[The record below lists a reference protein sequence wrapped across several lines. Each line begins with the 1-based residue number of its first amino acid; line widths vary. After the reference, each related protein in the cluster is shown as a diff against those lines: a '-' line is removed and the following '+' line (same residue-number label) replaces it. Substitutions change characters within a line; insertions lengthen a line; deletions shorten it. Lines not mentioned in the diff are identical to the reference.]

1 MTELLSPIVGALR
14 YVLEFFNTYVNSL
27 GWSIILLTLTVR
39 VVLLPLTLKQT
50 RAMKDMQRLQPLLK
64 EIQAKYKNDKEK
76 LAEAQM
82 ALYKEHKVNPLGGC
96 LPLILQM
103 PIFFALFTLLRDKMF
118 VGHGFGPLADLSIGA
133 TAAIKLGWLTALPY
147 FLLVVLIV
155 GTQFISQKQTTTDPS
170 QAKMMAFM
178 PVIIGV
184 ISISLPVGVLLYWTV
199 FNAAMILQQW
209 IDNKYLDKH
218 PGPVVAP
225 AKQVEPV
232 ADKPKQ
238 KPKGKRG
245 KKNR

>member
-14 YVLEFFNTYVNSL
+14 YVLEFFNAYVNSL

-64 EIQAKYKNDKEK
+64 EIQTKYKNDKEK

-118 VGHGFGPLADLSIGA
+118 VGHGFGPIHDLSIGA
-133 TAAIKLGWLTALPY
+133 TAAIKLGWLTAAPY

-155 GTQFISQKQTTTDPS
+155 GTQFVSQKQTTTDPS

-199 FNAAMILQQW
+199 FNAAMIVQQW
-209 IDNKYLDKH
+209 VDNKYLDKH
-218 PGPVVAP
+218 PAPAVAP
-225 AKQVEPV
+225 AKKVEPA

>member
-1 MTELLSPIVGALR
+1 MGQLLAPIVTALR

-27 GWSIILLTLTVR
+27 GLSIILLTLTVR
-39 VVLLPLTLKQT
+39 VVLIPLTFKQT
-50 RAMKDMQRLQPLLK
+50 RAMKDMQRIQPLLK
-64 EIQAKYKNDKEK
+64 ELQVKYKNDKEK
-76 LAEAQM
+76 LAQAQM
-82 ALYKEHKVNPLGGC
+82 DLYKEHKVNPLGGC

-103 PIFFALFTLLRDKMF
+103 PVFFALFTLLRDKMF
-118 VGHGFGPLADLSIGA
+118 VGHGFGPLHDLSISA
-133 TAAIKLGWLTALPY
+133 TAAIKLGWLTAVPY
-147 FLLVVLIV
+147 FLLVALIV
-155 GTQFISQKQTTTDPS
+155 ATQFVSQKQTTTDPS

-209 IDNKYLDKH
+209 IDNEYLDKH
-218 PGPVVAP
+218 PSQIPVP
-225 AKQVEPV
+225 AMTGEP
-232 ADKPKQ
+232 AAAKPKQ